1 MRGVALGMPLLMSF
15 SAARRALAIAMA
27 GPVAGRSRAGG
38 RPRRDRVRRA
48 PRAGGGRTRPGDAG
62 ARKALGPQGLV
73 SSDPRTG
80 TIRAA
85 GRLDGALTGPSGK
98 DGAVVALDYVRAHG
112 SALGL
117 PSGSIPGLAPEQ
129 RTVTPGRP
137 EVLTTGASSAQGSR
151 PPTPT
156 CARPWTPRAGC

>member
-1 MRGVALGMPLLMSF
+1 MSF

-27 GPVAGRSRAGG
+27 GPVLA
-38 RPRRDRVRRA
+38 A
-48 PRAGGGRTRPGDAG
+48 PAQAAAPAATTFDARPGQAAAAPG
-62 ARKALGPQGLV
+62 QATQALRKALGAQGLV

-80 TIRAA
+80 TVRAA

-117 PSGSIPGLAPEQ
+117 PSGSIPGLAPEH
-129 RTVTPGRP
+129 RTSPAEAWR
-137 EVLTTGASSAQGSR
+137 S
-151 PPTPT
+151 
-156 CARPWTPRAGC
+156 